1 MSLAGFKA
9 TIPILSPIV
18 NKVSFIIRQEKK
30 WLFSIRLELLL
41 AMIEG
46 RRLQSFVYTMN
57 TNDNKNGYLKT
68 QFTVCFSPSVNL
80 HLVPK
85 IDKKV

>member
-9 TIPILSPIV
+9 TIPILSPIA

-30 WLFSIRLELLL
+30 WLLSIRLELLL

-46 RRLQSFVYTMN
+46 KRLQSFVYT
-57 TNDNKNGYLKT
+57 NDNKNSYL
-68 QFTVCFSPSVNL
+68 FTVCFSPFVNL